1 MVNATDSNTRESTAD
16 QAISRDPTLS
26 QEEAV
31 VVATAF
37 GARVCGTEGDA
48 VYENLGEVLVR
59 TEKNE
64 RFLNTRLQELVER
77 VGKLEA
83 VCASLLSRKERLRL
97 PPRRVE
103 TRPHQG

>member
-1 MVNATDSNTRESTAD
+1 MVTATDSNTRESTAD

-37 GARVCGTEGDA
+37 GARVCGTGGD

-64 RFLNTRLQELVER
+64 RFLDTRLQELEAR
-77 VGKLEA
+77 VGRLEA
-83 VCASLLSRKERLRL
+83 ACASLLRRKERLRL
-97 PPRRVE
+97 PPFLVP
-103 TRPHQG
+103 RP

>member
-1 MVNATDSNTRESTAD
+1 MVTATDSNTRESTAD

-37 GARVCGTEGDA
+37 GARVCGTEGD
-48 VYENLGEVLVR
+48 VYENLGEVLLR

-64 RFLNTRLQELVER
+64 RYLNTRLQELVER

-83 VCASLLSRKERLRL
+83 VCASLLRRKEKLRL

-103 TRPHQG
+103 TRPHQE